1 MAAPTFTP
9 LDPRTWLAQ
18 QPIQENAHLYL
29 IISAASEADALQA
42 LRTSVPV
49 HPLLPIWS
57 ETPYGA
63 WQPVMPYVTKLD
75 PGSAFL
81 SWIAETDSLDW
92 GWLAVSRCD
101 QEEVLAHLRSL
112 TQVKMPDGREVFF
125 RFWDGRFFHSILEG
139 LGDAAGDMLPVFER
153 YLING
158 KSLDI
163 GPTKV
168 PAVKD
173 WPWWEMPKH
182 LLDALSE
189 QNPSARVEN
198 LMQWLEEEHLDL
210 FTAWPE
216 SNLKLKVSR
225 CVRHATNQEKVHE
238 ILLNELAREQC

>member
-1 MAAPTFTP
+1 MATPTFIP

-18 QPIQENAHLYL
+18 QPIQENEHLYL
-29 IISAASEADALQA
+29 IISAASEVDALQA

-57 ETPYGA
+57 ETPYA
-63 WQPVMPYVTKLD
+63 TWQPVMPYVTKLD
-75 PGSAFL
+75 PGSPFL

-101 QEEVLAHLRSL
+101 PEEVLAHLRSL
-112 TQVKMPDGREVFF
+112 TQVKMPDGSEVFF

-139 LGDAAGDMLPVFER
+139 LGEAAGDMLPVFER

-173 WPWWEMPKH
+173 WPWWEMPKE
-182 LLDALSE
+182 LSDKLAQ
-189 QNPSARVEN
+189 QNPSALVDG
-198 LMQWLEEEHLDL
+198 LMQWLEEERLDL
-210 FTAWPE
+210 YSAWPTG
-216 SNLKLKVSR
+216 NLRLKVSR
-225 CVRHATNQEKVHE
+225 CVRHGTARETLKAT
-238 ILLNELAREQC
+238 LLNALILEQC